1 MRMKKT
7 IQSAALLCAAVLV
20 AALSIWGPEALAQYR
35 DNKVLGEIHTK
46 AVEEAGEGYR
56 YAMSSN
62 EKLYLLSACLS
73 SRTMSEGGQ
82 SGWTQAG
89 NQEEDYQVPSGSYAF
104 VVNHR
109 GPTGQEITGEQ
120 IYESCNE
127 GIKDLKVLGILP
139 ESLREVSEQDYEAV
153 LYSAIDVPEP
163 RNNVSVWK
171 VSLSE
176 NRKNTDKA
184 NRLIDA
190 YIDADSG
197 KIYEFYVRTDQTWE
211 ETDPDQILKSWQ
223 NYLGLGAVEDYESD
237 NPLLETTPWFKKYV
251 FEGMDGGKTVV
262 TIGFYEG
269 INELFLKVSK

>member
-1 MRMKKT
+1 MKKS
-7 IQSAALLCAAVLV
+7 IQSAALLAAAVLV
-20 AALSIWGPEALAQYR
+20 AALSIWGPEALAEYR
-35 DNKVLGEIHTK
+35 DNKVLGEMHTR
-46 AVEEAGEGYR
+46 AAEEAGEGYR

-73 SRTMSEGGQ
+73 SRTMSESGQ
-82 SGWTQAG
+82 GSWTQAEA
-89 NQEEDYQVPSGSYAF
+89 QEEDYQVLSGSYAF

-120 IYESCNE
+120 IYETCNE
-127 GIKDLKVLGILP
+127 GLKDLKALGILP
-139 ESLREVSEQDYEAV
+139 ESVRSISQQDYDAV

-176 NRKNTDKA
+176 DRKNTDKA

-211 ETDPDQILKSWQ
+211 ETDPDKILKSWQ
-223 NYLGLGAVEDYESD
+223 NYLGLGAVEDYDSD

-251 FEGMDGGKTVV
+251 FDGMDGQKTVV

-269 INELFLKVSK
+269 IKELFLKVSK

>member
-1 MRMKKT
+1 MMKKT
-7 IQSAALLCAAVLV
+7 IHTAALLGAAFLV
-20 AALSIWGPEALAQYR
+20 AALSVWGPEKLAEYR
-35 DNKVLGEIHTK
+35 DNQVLGKMHTEI
-46 AVEEAGEGYR
+46 VEEAREGYR

-73 SRTMSEGGQ
+73 SRGMSENGQ
-82 SGWTQAG
+82 GSGTQETGA
-89 NQEEDYQVPSGSYAF
+89 EEEYQVSSGSYAF

-109 GPTGQEITGEQ
+109 GPTGQEITAEQ
-120 IYESCNE
+120 IYETCNE
-127 GIKDLKVLGILP
+127 GIEDLKVMGILP
-139 ESLREVSEQDYEAV
+139 QSVREIRQQDYDAV

-176 NRKNTDKA
+176 DRKNTDKK

-197 KIYEFYVRTDQTWE
+197 KIYEFYVRTEQTWE
-211 ETDPDQILKSWQ
+211 EIDPDELLKAWQ
-223 NYLGLGAVEDYESD
+223 NYMGLGAAEEYESE
-237 NPLLETTPWFKKYV
+237 NPLLETTPWFQKYV
-251 FEGMDGGKTVV
+251 FDGMDGGKTIV
-262 TIGFYEG
+262 TVGFYEG

>member
-1 MRMKKT
+1 MKKT
-7 IQSAALLCAAVLV
+7 IHTAALLGAAFLV
-20 AALSIWGPEALAQYR
+20 AALSVWGPEKLAEYR
-35 DNKVLGEIHTK
+35 DSQVLGKLHSEI
-46 AVEEAGEGYR
+46 VEEAREGYR

-73 SRTMSEGGQ
+73 SRGMSENGLD
-82 SGWTQAG
+82 SGTQETGA
-89 NQEEDYQVPSGSYAF
+89 EEEYQVSSGSYAF

-109 GPTGQEITGEQ
+109 GPTGQEITAEQ
-120 IYESCNE
+120 IYETCNE
-127 GIKDLKVLGILP
+127 GIEDLKVMGILP
-139 ESLREVSEQDYEAV
+139 DSVREISERDYDAV

-176 NRKNTDKA
+176 DRKNTDKK

-197 KIYEFYVRTDQTWE
+197 KIYEFYVRTEQTWE
-211 ETDPDQILKSWQ
+211 EIDPDELLKAWQ
-223 NYLGLGAVEDYESD
+223 NYMGLGAAEEYESE
-237 NPLLETTPWFKKYV
+237 NPLLETTSWFQKYV
-251 FEGMDGGKTVV
+251 FDGMDGGKTIV
-262 TIGFYEG
+262 TVGFYEG

>member
-1 MRMKKT
+1 MKKT
-7 IQSAALLCAAVLV
+7 IQSAALLGIAVLV
-20 AALSIWGPEALAQYR
+20 AALSIWGPEALAEYR
-35 DNKVLGEIHTK
+35 DNKVLGEMHTK
-46 AVEEAGEGYR
+46 AVEEAGAGYR
-56 YAMSSN
+56 YTMSSN

-73 SRTMSEGGQ
+73 SRTISEGGQ
-82 SGWTQAG
+82 SSWTQEEE
-89 NQEEDYQVPSGSYAF
+89 QEEDYQVLSGSYAF

-120 IYESCNE
+120 IYETCNE
-127 GIKDLKVLGILP
+127 GIEDFKALGILS
-139 ESLREVSEQDYEAV
+139 ENVREISEQDYDAV

-176 NRKNTDKA
+176 DRKNTDKA

-197 KIYEFYVRTDQTWE
+197 KIYEFYVRTDQSWE
-211 ETDPDQILKSWQ
+211 EIDPDKILKTWQ
-223 NYLGLGAVEDYESD
+223 NYLGLGAVEEYASD

-251 FEGMDGGKTVV
+251 FEGMDGQMTVV